1 MSMGT
6 IQEKSSGEFKQ
17 LVIDD
22 TERLEGQIAH
32 AIPEMTASI
41 LIPIFVFAYLLFVDW
56 RMALASLASAVL
68 GNVIYYSMM
77 ICHCRQE
84 MPDDSFRHNQGGDA
98 KANPTQ
104 LSAL

>member
-1 MSMGT
+1 MGT

-68 GNVIYYSMM
+68 GNVIYYSMRYERN
-77 ICHCRQE
+77 HC
-84 MPDDSFRHNQGGDA
+84 
-98 KANPTQ
+98 
-104 LSAL
+104 

>member
-6 IQEKSSGEFKQ
+6 IQEKSSGEIKQ

-41 LIPIFVFAYLLFVDW
+41 LIPILCLPICFLWIGVWRLLLLLRLFW
-56 RMALASLASAVL
+56 
-68 GNVIYYSMM
+68 
-77 ICHCRQE
+77 E
-84 MPDDSFRHNQGGDA
+84 M
-98 KANPTQ
+98 
-104 LSAL
+104 LSIIA

>member
-41 LIPIFVFAYLLFVDW
+41 LIPILCLPICFCGLAYGACFSCFGCFGKCYLL
-56 RMALASLASAVL
+56 
-68 GNVIYYSMM
+68 
-77 ICHCRQE
+77 
-84 MPDDSFRHNQGGDA
+84 
-98 KANPTQ
+98 
-104 LSAL
+104 